1 MHAEAAKVGGV
12 FLVDISDVIAADGGL
27 TERGDGCRVALGQDE
42 AVAALPVRILDVI
55 VHCILPDGGHHIADR
70 QVAADMDERLMRQIQ
85 KPDLRRQGSLLHAMD

>member
-1 MHAEAAKVGGV
+1 
-12 FLVDISDVIAADGGL
+12 
-27 TERGDGCRVALGQDE
+27 VALGQDE